1 MYYVWRKLRL
11 LISDMQFTLQIIINM
26 PLDAATLIL
35 PNLEKFDKYGL
46 HFRFLHTSSYISLF
60 FTSSLYLPFCTF
72 TSSFP
77 YLLISDF
84 FTFYFHSFTLLYSV
98 PLFTSR
104 YISLFFTS
112 SLYLPFRTFTSS
124 FPYLLISD
132 FFLFYFHL
140 FTLLYSV
147 PSFTQY
153 FHYSFYV
160 AVPNT
165 SQNGTDYS
173 GLTLCHNSPCLT
185 PAFYH
190 KILG

>member
-1 MYYVWRKLRL
+1 MYYVWRTLRL
-11 LISDMQFTLQIIINM
+11 LISDMQFTFQIIINM
-26 PLDAATLIL
+26 SLDAATLIL

-60 FTSSLYLPFCTF
+60 FTSSLYLSFC
-72 TSSFP
+72 
-77 YLLISDF
+77 
-84 FTFYFHSFTLLYSV
+84 
-98 PLFTSR
+98 
-104 YISLFFTS
+104 
-112 SLYLPFRTFTSS
+112 TFTSS

-147 PSFTQY
+147 PLFTQY

-165 SQNGTDYS
+165 SQNGTD
-173 GLTLCHNSPCLT
+173 
-185 PAFYH
+185 
-190 KILG
+190 